1 MDSGGEDLPVEGIE
15 IGNRWK
21 GFQVEGI
28 EIDNRWKG
36 FPVEEIGNVWRRSFG
51 GRNSD

>member
-1 MDSGGEDLPVEGIE
+1 MDSGGEDLSVEGIE

-21 GFQVEGI
+21 EVQVEGI
-28 EIDNRWKG
+28 
-36 FPVEEIGNVWRRSFG
+36 GNGWRRSFG